1 MLLVSGPLRAQEL
14 DPGRLHLL
22 RRRVPGRLRQVRR
35 RGREQAAEPHGH
47 AGRGAR
53 GGDVRAHCEPKVR
66 QRAVLQREQL
76 LRDGRRFLR
85 ERELV
90 SAGVGCVLGEEDGL
104 G

>member
-1 MLLVSGPLRAQEL
+1 M
-14 DPGRLHLL
+14 
-22 RRRVPGRLRQVRR
+22 
-35 RGREQAAEPHGH
+35 
-47 AGRGAR
+47 
-53 GGDVRAHCEPKVR
+53 RAHCEPKVR
-66 QRAVLQREQL
+66 QWAVLQREQL